1 MRKEPKRYVEVLL
14 KICCGMKKP
23 FKILCIDGG
32 GIKGVYSAQVL
43 AELEDAFKSSTS
55 AHFDLICGTSTG
67 GIIALGVAAGIPMKD
82 VVQFYFDNGPKIFSQ
97 RWKIGKLGEW
107 LFTLKQAIVRSKYSD
122 KSLKKALEAV
132 FGTKKIGSSQNL
144 LCIPAY
150 NITTSSPRLFKKD
163 YRHLNQDDEKTFV
176 EVALAT
182 SAAPTY
188 FPVQEID
195 SVQYVDGGLYANNPV
210 LVGITEAVFNGYW
223 IKPKEERGDED
234 FDGVQ
239 ILSIS
244 SCVVPKGD
252 YAKRKRRSFMRWIST
267 LFDDYGEGQS
277 KSNDFFIKQILP
289 HLDFE
294 IEIKRIEN
302 NPISCIQAKKV
313 TMDNASKA
321 SLSILKGIGSV
332 VGNIAKNDSVV
343 KKLYTEKKTIDPSKI

>member
-1 MRKEPKRYVEVLL
+1 M
-14 KICCGMKKP
+14 
-23 FKILCIDGG
+23 
-32 GIKGVYSAQVL
+32 
-43 AELEDAFKSSTS
+43 
-55 AHFDLICGTSTG
+55 
-67 GIIALGVAAGIPMKD
+67 
-82 VVQFYFDNGPKIFSQ
+82 
-97 RWKIGKLGEW
+97 
-107 LFTLKQAIVRSKYSD
+107 
-122 KSLKKALEAV
+122 
-132 FGTKKIGSSQNL
+132 
-144 LCIPAY
+144 
-150 NITTSSPRLFKKD
+150 
-163 YRHLNQDDEKTFV
+163 
-176 EVALAT
+176 ALAT

-343 KKLYTEKKTIDPSKI
+343 KKLYTEKKNSTLDGKIWKSILLCVLNTNAILLAVQAGVSLLGASAADQYAYLFMHRLWSLLFV